1 MTQLLFDAL
10 PSTLSGYKNLWT
22 QRGVRAPKGQV
33 SALAKRVRIDRKNLR
48 DFCAICGF
56 TTHDVLPAPY
66 LHVLAAPLHL
76 QVMAHPSFPF
86 KVLGVVHVRNT
97 ITQHASIDP
106 SDLIDIQVD
115 MGEQRW
121 VRRGTEFDL
130 VTQVLRNG
138 ECVWEEV
145 TTILAPKERPSV
157 EDAQD
162 LRQAPK
168 PPKTPIHT
176 GANLD
181 QSVSW
186 DLSTTLGIRYGR
198 VCGDFNPIHL
208 TPISAR
214 LFGFKRHI
222 AHGMWTASRTHASL
236 TDLLPSTQ
244 KVIQQVKF
252 LRPLPL
258 PSTVHM
264 HTWSD
269 ERARHVQVFSRGQKK
284 LYIEMTYPH

>member
-22 QRGVRAPKGQV
+22 NRSARAPKGLV
-33 SALAKRVRIDRKNLR
+33 SALAKRVRINRKNLA

-56 TTHDVLPAPY
+56 TSTTTLPAPY

-76 QVMAHPSFPF
+76 QVMTHPSFPF
-86 KVLGVVHVRNT
+86 KVFGVVHVRNT
-97 ITQHASIDP
+97 ITQHAELEP

-115 MGEQRW
+115 MGDQRW

-130 VTQVLRNG
+130 VTKVLRNG

-145 TTILAPKERPSV
+145 TTILAPGESPSID
-157 EDAQD
+157 DAQD
-162 LRQAPK
+162 LREQPK
-168 PPKTPIHT
+168 QERSQIYT
-176 GANLD
+176 GPDLD

-186 DLSTTLGIRYGR
+186 NLSTTLGIRYGR

-208 TPISAR
+208 TPLSAR

-222 AHGMWTASRTHASL
+222 AHGMWTASRVHAGL
-236 TDLLPSTQ
+236 KDLLPQ
-244 KVIQQVKF
+244 EAQVIQQVKF

-264 HTWSD
+264 HTWKD
-269 ERARHVQVFSRGQKK
+269 EHARHVQVFSRGQGK
-284 LYIEMTYPH
+284 LYIEMTYPI